1 MMEWGPQPTPEKQ
14 LAVVLESEI
23 PIDQMIAEAPN
34 APPLQDD
41 RPVNEYYVLRQ
52 SLPGLTNRLEP
63 AVQTLAKNP

>member
-1 MMEWGPQPTPEKQ
+1 
-14 LAVVLESEI
+14 VLDSEF

-34 APPLQDD
+34 APPMQDD

-52 SLPGLTNRLEP
+52 SMPNLTSRLEP